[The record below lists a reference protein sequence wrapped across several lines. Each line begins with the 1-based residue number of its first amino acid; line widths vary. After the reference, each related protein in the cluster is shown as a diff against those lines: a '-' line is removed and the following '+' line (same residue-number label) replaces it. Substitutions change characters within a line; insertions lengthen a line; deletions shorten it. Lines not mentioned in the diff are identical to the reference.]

1 MIKSDVN
8 DWFMIRRVI
17 MRRITL
23 RQGEVLR
30 FITEYIDRHSKS
42 PVAREISEYFAIT
55 IKGAQN
61 HVAAL
66 RRKGYISLS
75 PRRWRSI
82 RLRQRERNNG

>member
-1 MIKSDVN
+1 MIKLKVN
-8 DWFMIRRVI
+8 QWFMIRRDI
-17 MRRITL
+17 MRRITQ

-30 FITEYIDRHSKS
+30 FITEYIDAYSIA

-66 RRKGYISLS
+66 RRKGYITLS

-82 RLRQRERNNG
+82 RVQRMERSNG